1 MAPDEV
7 NKKRTPIDGRA
18 GYLVS
23 YISVVFKQ

>member
-7 NKKRTPIDGRA
+7 NKKRTPIDERA

-23 YISVVFKQ
+23 YALVVFKQ